1 MKEDATQIASQP
13 DWQSLRLLNSY
24 RLFIVIVLLAGF
36 IATPGDIAFGQS
48 APRAFYFATSAY
60 AILALLFAFW
70 LHRRQPD
77 HQTQCYV
84 HFYSDVILLGIA
96 IYASGGVSSGLGIL
110 LVVPVAGAGLLLQ
123 TRYSLVYAALATLLL
138 LTSEA
143 MRHLELGAAA
153 AAYTQAALLGVALFA
168 AAILAGLLA
177 RRHAYSAA
185 LARQRSVDVRR
196 LAKLN
201 ELIIQ
206 QMEAGIL
213 VVDPQHRIQLAN
225 ASGLE
230 LLDQSEDITGRP
242 LATLSRRLEAAMRA
256 HRETGQSPIR
266 AITVGEAE
274 RPRRLQVQFTDLGEQ
289 GTMIML
295 EDAAFIENQLQQLKL
310 ASLGRLTAGIAHE
323 IRNPL
328 AAINHSAQLLVES
341 DRDPGDRRLLEIQLE
356 HCRRINAIVESILQL
371 TRRGPGDHDRIEL
384 DEWLEGFV
392 VELREQRD
400 LDPARIELQRPDE
413 PLSVACHAGQLRQI
427 LTNLCNNCLQHGRT
441 EDDSPIRIIIAL
453 RRGQGPGPV
462 IDVIDNGMPIP
473 RDLLDDLFEPFYT
486 TSHAGTGLGLYLARE
501 LCEANGAELYYVHRE
516 TGNCLRITFRETA
529 EPDSEDE

>member
-1 MKEDATQIASQP
+1 MREDAPQLATRP

-48 APRAFYFATSAY
+48 APQAFYFATTAY
-60 AILALLFAFW
+60 AVLAVVFAVW
-70 LHRRQPD
+70 LRRRQPD
-77 HQTQCYV
+77 HQTQCYI
-84 HFYSDVILLGIA
+84 HFYTDVILLGIA
-96 IYASGGVSSGLGIL
+96 IHASGGVASGLGIL
-110 LVVPVAGAGLLLQ
+110 LVVPVSGAGILLQ

-143 MRHLELGAAA
+143 VRHMQLGAAA
-153 AAYTQAALLGVALFA
+153 TAYTQAALLGIALFA

-177 RRHAYSAA
+177 SRHAYSAA
-185 LARQRSVDVRR
+185 LARQRSVDLRR
-196 LAKLN
+196 LAELN

-213 VVDPQHRIQLAN
+213 VIDPNHRIQLAN

-230 LLDQSEDITGRP
+230 LLGQSDDITGRP
-242 LATLSRRLEAAMRA
+242 LASLSRRLDAAMRK
-256 HRETGQSPIR
+256 HRESGQAPIR

-274 RPRRLQVQFTDLGEQ
+274 QPRRLQVQFTDLGEQ

-341 DRDPGDRRLLEIQLE
+341 DRNAGERRLLDIQLE
-356 HCRRINAIVESILQL
+356 HCQRINSIVESILQL
-371 TRRGPGDHDRIEL
+371 TRRNPGDRDRFEL
-384 DEWLEGFV
+384 GDWLGDFV
-392 VELREQRD
+392 TEFRQQRD
-400 LDPARIELQRPDE
+400 LEDTRLELQRPDDA
-413 PLSVACHAGQLRQI
+413 LLVACHAGQLRQI
-427 LTNLCNNCLQHGRT
+427 LTNLCNNCLQHGQT
-441 EDDSPIRIIIAL
+441 EDGSPIRITIRLA
-453 RRGQGPGPV
+453 RGQGPGPV
-462 IDVIDNGMPIP
+462 IDVIDNGAPIP

-516 TGNCLRITFRETA
+516 AGNCLRVTFRETA
-529 EPDSEDE
+529 ERDGEDE